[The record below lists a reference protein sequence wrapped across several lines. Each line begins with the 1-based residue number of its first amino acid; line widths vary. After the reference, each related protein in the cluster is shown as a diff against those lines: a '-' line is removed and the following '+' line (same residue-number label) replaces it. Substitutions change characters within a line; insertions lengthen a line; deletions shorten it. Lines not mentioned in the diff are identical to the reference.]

1 MANKF
6 TRFLKDAIKG
16 ALNPKGNLGNFQHA
30 TRVYVD
36 NTMRLAPRTK
46 FMYYVKFEIDTKAT
60 NATVFNNRKYATELG
75 YLIKT
80 TQLPSFEIDTQVMN
94 QYNRKKLV
102 YKNLNYNPITM
113 TFHDDNAGIMNAMW
127 AIYLGTYFADRHQ
140 PTLAHSDTK
149 YRAKSVES
157 LDKFRYGLDS
167 GRSRDLFKS
176 ISIYTMSRKR
186 YLGYTLINPR
196 IKSWS
201 HGDLDNAASDT
212 LENTMTIEYETVQ
225 YSAGKVFRD
234 SPKGFATLHY
244 DSLASPLSA
253 QGGGTA
259 TLLGAGGV
267 VSGVSSLFGSDGGDD
282 ELTRIF
288 GNPEDGNKFGS
299 AGGFLG
305 AALTAINTA
314 KNLKALTKEGVK
326 AELLASITSPG
337 AINGIVGG
345 VSGLVGSAFSKNSG
359 DTKTPAAAKTVVLPR
374 RTLAPAAPI
383 APRGPVADPVTG
395 IVGGIRTVSL

>member
-6 TRFLKDAIKG
+6 TRFLKSALKG
-16 ALNPKGNLGNFQHA
+16 ALNPKGNMGNFQHA
-30 TRVYVD
+30 TRLYVN

-60 NATVFNNRKYATELG
+60 NATVFNNRKYGTEIG
-75 YLIKT
+75 YLIKS

-94 QYNRKKLV
+94 QYNRKKIV

-140 PTLAHSDTK
+140 PTLAYSATK
-149 YRAKSVES
+149 YRGKSIGS

-201 HGDLDNAASDT
+201 HGDLDNASSET

-225 YSAGKVFRD
+225 YSSGKVSRD

-244 DSLASPLSA
+244 DNLASPLSA

-267 VSGVSSLFGSDGGDD
+267 VSGISSIFGGDGGDD

-288 GNPEDGNKFGS
+288 GNPEDGNKFAS
-299 AGGFLG
+299 AGGLLG
-305 AALTAINTA
+305 SALAAINTV
-314 KNLKALTKEGVK
+314 KNLKALTKDGIK
-326 AELLASITSPG
+326 GELINAITSPG
-337 AINGIVGG
+337 AISGIVGS
-345 VSGLVGSAFSKNSG
+345 VSGVVGSVFPSNNGG
-359 DTKTPAAAKTVVLPR
+359 DSSTAATQKS
-374 RTLAPAAPI
+374 I
-383 APRGPVADPVTG
+383 TG
-395 IVGGIRTVSL
+395 N

>member
-6 TRFLKDAIKG
+6 TRFLKSALKG

-60 NATVFNNRKYATELG
+60 NATVFNNRKYATEVG

-80 TQLPSFEIDTQVMN
+80 TQLPSYEFDSAILN
-94 QYNRKKLV
+94 QYNRKKVV
-102 YKNLNYNPITM
+102 YKNINYNPITM
-113 TFHDDNAGIMNAMW
+113 TFHDDNAGIMNALW
-127 AIYLGTYFADRHQ
+127 AIYLGTYVADRHQ
-140 PTLAHSDTK
+140 PTLAYSDIK
-149 YRAKSVES
+149 YRGKSINA
-157 LDKFRYGLDS
+157 LDGFRYGLDS
-167 GRSRDLFKS
+167 GRTLDLFKS

-186 YLGYTLINPR
+186 YLGYTMINPR
-196 IKSWS
+196 IKSWN

-212 LENTMTIEYETVQ
+212 LENTMTFEYEAVQ

-244 DSLASPLSA
+244 DNLASPLSA

-267 VSGVSSLFGSDGGDD
+267 VSGISSLFGGGDGDD

-288 GNPEDGNKFGS
+288 GNPEDGNKFAS
-299 AGGFLG
+299 AGGLLG
-305 AALTAINTA
+305 SALTAINTV
-314 KNLKALTKEGVK
+314 KNLRALTKDGIK
-326 AELLASITSPG
+326 GELINAITSPG
-337 AINGIVGG
+337 AISGIVGG
-345 VSGLVGSAFSKNSG
+345 VSGIVGSAFPRNNGG
-359 DTKTPAAAKTVVLPR
+359 DSSTAATQK
-374 RTLAPAAPI
+374 PI
-383 APRGPVADPVTG
+383 TG
-395 IVGGIRTVSL
+395 N